1 MKKSHV
7 ASLGLPSGFPVAQ
20 YENLKEVVD
29 AVKGDETKVVDIV
42 NKYLRQKGPLVEGR
56 DLLSTHVGE
65 KLGFAIRTKEVTTKG
80 EDGKDVTKQV
90 PDETEGK
97 HIDRFLAE
105 VLAGRHTVP
114 GLHFKESDNEEQK
127 EAHVWAFLQKI
138 ADKFDLKVDAATPER
153 VSKPKKY
160 ENLPLYAR
168 TGAEKIIANG
178 AQKKWAKTFT
188 DEGIPFEDFQAKDDP
203 DGNKLRLAT
212 AIKEREDRKEKP
224 AYS

>member
-7 ASLGLPSGFPVAQ
+7 ASLGLPSGFPVSQ
-20 YENLKEVVD
+20 YENLKEILD
-29 AVKGDETKVVDIV
+29 AVGGDETKVVDIA

-56 DLLSTHVGE
+56 DLLSEHVAT
-65 KLGFAIRTKEVTTKG
+65 KLNFPVRTKEVKTKG
-80 EDGKDVTKQV
+80 EDGKEVTKEV

-97 HIDRFLAE
+97 HLDRFIAA
-105 VLAGRHTVP
+105 VIAGDHTAP
-114 GLHFKESDNEEQK
+114 GLSFKETDNEEQK
-127 EAHVWAFLQKI
+127 EAHAWVFLQKI
-138 ADKFDLKVDAATPER
+138 VDKFDLKVDAKTPER

-160 ENLPLYAR
+160 ENLPVYAR

-178 AQKKWAKTFT
+178 AQKKWAKVFT
-188 DEGIPFEDFQAKDDP
+188 DAGTPFEDFQQKDDP

-212 AIKEREDRKEKP
+212 AIKEHEDRKEKP